1 MGIRRETEKRRKKEG
16 RWRGW
21 KSKVSVFLIM
31 SLLLTGTKGVSV
43 QGEGEERKNYAENAL
58 EVEGN
63 RVRLHFTVESLRELS
78 EKAIQEGK
86 PLSITEEELSYSN
99 DPELLSRYRAIFAK
113 DKEIYEIPL
122 SDEVEGLDALPLE
135 NGGKIRAFVEAEPKA
150 QTESTERSEEE
161 SVLLF
166 SENSEFGKLM
176 AEEKPDWYRENLKYI
191 EENKKDEGEVGAK
204 KSGEDRE
211 KQEIKETNGSK
222 ESKENSAET
231 AGKEENGAACPPVLS
246 PSELN
251 TVEPLPAS
259 GSVLPAKE
267 KKVEGCTEK
276 VKGSRENTESYT
288 EKAESSVE
296 NTESHVENAESQ
308 SEDPESSAEK
318 QEKQSGNSGNML
330 KNSRKDYHVSGIE
343 TIYFLYENM
352 GEEKL
357 SFRLFVGE
365 NSYPT
370 VRLQGRD
377 KVAEKTLMDGK
388 EYFSDIRLLKFQKY
402 SLNELGRYSQNKEVE
417 GFGTVEAFYDKEAF
431 SEKVSLTVTLLKKP
445 EELSEE
451 EGKAAESGEEKNA
464 EKASSSDILKENEVE
479 ALKNRGLYDQSLSLD
494 IRFLNKEGKEVEP
507 SLPVSLRFYI
517 EKKLLP
523 EKVESENIAIHH
535 LVEKEEDGEI
545 AYVETLSEASST
557 ALGEGKATV
566 SVSGSTDTLLAE
578 EVLEEDKERNE
589 EKDENKK
596 EEKKEVK
603 KEVHYNDLEDNHE
616 NGEKPLEVD
625 KEGYIVRECNTN
637 SFSTYTLTWPS
648 WKKLHN
654 KNYEFFFID
663 GDFRKMGPDIEV
675 DMSEF
680 KAERPLFQNKYY
692 NPYHMANQFDI
703 LYLYHPFT
711 GYTRHIKKKGN
722 HPDNVEGV
730 AIFPSSIALKNMNTE
745 TNRNKMSWTNPVV
758 YLTNERVITQWH
770 FDTGQYTDS
779 DTTTFWNNTA
789 TACSEKYYLFYKLNE
804 KPHAHSY
811 TPLDMEMKQEKYITK
826 KSDGSYDLTLTA
838 RPALPEGE
846 KNKLD
851 IIVVYDKSIYMG
863 LDFTKTVGKNDEFPY
878 NDAHNNNASKN
889 KFANLYMYSLL
900 DDIAKNPD
908 YDTQFALVTMG
919 GTRNLN
925 VNNAGWFSVT
935 DAAGNDAEKV
945 IGFTKNFS
953 VFKQKLDSIS
963 IEKEKKKTEYDASA
977 YEHHGLNYA
986 AGIKEAEAFQNGAV
1000 VGEGCNKIRQDAKRV
1015 VLFLT
1020 AYDPNFS
1027 YFPQYEGGGNTNYF
1041 LRKAEDVHGNIVGQ
1055 FPGKVKDHLQLG
1067 PDRNKSLLKNY
1078 DYFWKPKAGEN
1089 NYSSFSGYSYGSG
1102 RGFEDVA
1109 LTQARGALTELNK
1122 IDAFYAIGLGPASN
1136 YSHLED
1142 LIGAKRYWATAGH
1155 PWEQPL
1161 SKDIK
1166 QEVIKLTSNVRDDL
1180 VAKKEELRDK
1190 IAPPISPLRISKVN
1204 IWDQLSENVEVNFDP
1219 SNPVDTA
1226 AKLRAEV
1233 WKVDDDGKP
1242 ISKLENPDDSNA
1254 NSISLGFSGFKG
1266 VEATYD
1272 DIRKIIELKT
1282 KPGDFSFPK
1291 GYALRL
1297 TVNVKPTVKAY
1308 EKYQKNFMDYFDKED
1323 ERQVLGNVG
1332 YIDNVHGSN
1341 ISGTRQATTNA
1352 WRKTGDKGT
1361 DQYSLYGETPES
1373 DFHTS
1378 SEKDGFYSNEGAYL
1392 EYERVKAN
1400 NQRENPGK
1408 KLYKKPVV
1416 QVEPATL
1423 RIVKSFQGTSNSNE
1437 ELELLKNCSFKL
1449 EEEKKAGTGTFTE
1462 VKTFQMM
1469 QSGTETKLG
1478 YLVSAELNGTA
1489 ISGTGKNPTK
1499 TTPAGTLTEVMN
1511 GGQKQYV
1518 LTIGGLIPGRK
1529 YRVSE
1534 IILSGK
1540 DTVTIA
1546 GKTLHFKKIDI
1557 IATSSRTMN
1566 TGSSGA
1572 YVLETLNLS
1581 EAETKELKLKNIYET
1596 EEKQIL
1602 RIQKKV
1608 SGTWGDRNLL
1618 FPFRLKLFKAG
1629 GVAINQ
1635 TDFDSLKAN
1644 FSADT
1649 KSAISFYAADST
1661 IRFSLKHGQGLD
1673 FLLPAGYQY
1682 QVGEDP
1688 KGYFPSV
1695 TSGYTLGMPPI
1706 DGYRFTAKKVLQKK
1720 TGGAQEVLEF
1730 ENSKDPIPPM
1740 GSLASILIL
1749 PGNFLLFLL
1758 MLIFLLQG
1766 KKKEK
1771 RN

>member
-1 MGIRRETEKRRKKEG
+1 MDIRRETEKRRKKEG

-31 SLLLTGTKGVSV
+31 SILLTGTKGVSV

-86 PLSITEEELSYSN
+86 PFSITEGELSYSN

-122 SDEVEGLDALPLE
+122 SEEVEGLDALPLE
-135 NGGKIRAFVEAEPKA
+135 NGGRIRAFVEADPKA
-150 QTESTERSEEE
+150 QTESTEKSEEE

-191 EENKKDEGEVGAK
+191 EENKKDVGEVEAK
-204 KSGEDRE
+204 KTGEDGEKTVKKVIEKDRE
-211 KQEIKETNGSK
+211 KQETN
-222 ESKENSAET
+222 ESTELKENSAET
-231 AGKEENGAACPPVLS
+231 AEKEENGAACPPVLS
-246 PSELN
+246 PSEIN
-251 TVEPLPAS
+251 TAEHLSVS
-259 GSVLPAKE
+259 GSVLPSKE
-267 KKVEGCTEK
+267 ENAEG
-276 VKGSRENTESYT
+276 RT
-288 EKAESSVE
+288 EKAESSAGKQ
-296 NTESHVENAESQ
+296 ESHVGNTESQ
-308 SEDPESSAEK
+308 SEEPESSAEK
-318 QEKQSGNSGNML
+318 QEKQSENSGNVL
-330 KNSRKDYHVSGIE
+330 QNSRKDYHVSGIE

-377 KVAEKTLMDGK
+377 KVAEKTLMGGK
-388 EYFSDIRLLKFQKY
+388 ESFSDIRLLKFQKY

-445 EELSEE
+445 EDISEE
-451 EGKAAESGEEKNA
+451 EKGGESGEGEKSK

-566 SVSGSTDTLLAE
+566 SVSGSTYTLLAE

-589 EKDENKK
+589 EKGENKK

-603 KEVHYNDLEDNHE
+603 KEVNYNDSEENPE

-637 SFSTYTLTWPS
+637 SFSTYTLTWS
-648 WKKLHN
+648 SGKLHN

-663 GDFRKMGPDIEV
+663 GDFRKMGPDIKV
-675 DMSEF
+675 DMSKF

-692 NPYHMANQFDI
+692 NPYHMANQFDT

-722 HPDNVEGV
+722 HPDNVEGAV
-730 AIFPSSIALKNMNTE
+730 VYPSSIALKNMNTE

-758 YLTNERVITQWH
+758 YLTTKRVITQWH
-770 FDTGQYTDS
+770 FDTGQYIDN

-826 KSDGSYDLTLTA
+826 KADGSYDLTLTA

-863 LDFTKTVGKNDEFPY
+863 LDFTKTVGENEEFPY
-878 NDAHNNNASKN
+878 NEAHNNSASKN
-889 KFANLYMYSLL
+889 RFANLFMYSLL

-925 VNNAGWFSVT
+925 VNDAGWFSVT
-935 DAAGNDAEKV
+935 DSAENDAEKV
-945 IGFTKNFS
+945 IGFTKDFS

-963 IEKEKKKTEYDASA
+963 IEKEKKKAEYHANA

-986 AGIKEAEAFQNGAV
+986 AGIKEAEAFQNGAAV
-1000 VGEGCNKIRQDAKRV
+1000 PGYNKIRQDAKRV

-1020 AYDPNFS
+1020 AYNPNFS

-1041 LRKAEDVHGNIVGQ
+1041 LRKAEIEDGYGHVIGYGDV
-1055 FPGKVKDHLQLG
+1055 PGKVVDRLQLG
-1067 PDRNKSLLKNY
+1067 PERNKSLKYY
-1078 DYFWKPKAGEN
+1078 DYTTDHKA
-1089 NYSSFSGYSYGSG
+1089 GYSYGSG
-1102 RGFEDVA
+1102 RGFEDAA

-1122 IDAFYAIGLGPASN
+1122 IDAFYAIGVGPASN

-1166 QEVIKLTSNVRDDL
+1166 QEVIKLTSNVRNDL

-1204 IWDQLSENVEVNFDP
+1204 IWDQLSENVKVNFDNN
-1219 SNPVDTA
+1219 NPTDKA

-1242 ISKLENPDDSNA
+1242 LDKVNTPGAAEGFLGYNGVDARYDPYNEIIKLE
-1254 NSISLGFSGFKG
+1254 
-1266 VEATYD
+1266 
-1272 DIRKIIELKT
+1272 T

-1308 EKYQKNFMDYFDKED
+1308 EKYQKNFMDNFDKTEA

-1341 ISGTRQATTNA
+1341 ISGTRQATPGK
-1352 WRKTGDKGT
+1352 WKKTGDKGT

-1373 DFHTS
+1373 EFHTS

-1449 EEEKKAGTGTFTE
+1449 EEEKNAGTGAFTE

-1469 QSGTETKLG
+1469 QSGNTLGSFVTTEL
-1478 YLVSAELNGTA
+1478 
-1489 ISGTGKNPTK
+1489 
-1499 TTPAGTLTEVMN
+1499 N

-1529 YRVSE
+1529 YRISE
-1534 IILSGK
+1534 IIPSGK

-1557 IATSSRTMN
+1557 IATSSRTIN

-1644 FSADT
+1644 FSAAT

-1661 IRFSLKHGQGLD
+1661 IRFRLKHDQGLD

-1688 KGYFPSV
+1688 KGYLPSV
-1695 TSGYTLGMPPI
+1695 TSGYTLGMNPI

>member
-31 SLLLTGTKGVSV
+31 SILLTGTKGVSV
-43 QGEGEERKNYAENAL
+43 QGEGEERKNYAKNAL

-86 PLSITEEELSYSN
+86 PFSITEEELSYSN

-122 SDEVEGLDALPLE
+122 SNEVEGLDALPLE

-150 QTESTERSEEE
+150 QTESTERSKEE

-191 EENKKDEGEVGAK
+191 EENKKDVGGVEAK
-204 KSGEDRE
+204 KTGEDRE
-211 KQEIKETNGSK
+211 KQETK
-222 ESKENSAET
+222 ESKENSAEST
-231 AGKEENGAACPPVLS
+231 GKEENGATCPPVLS
-246 PSELN
+246 PSEIN
-251 TVEPLPAS
+251 TAEQLPAS
-259 GSVLPAKE
+259 GSILPAQE
-267 KKVEGCTEK
+267 EKVEGCTEK
-276 VKGSRENTESYT
+276 AKGSVENTENHT
-288 EKAESSVE
+288 EKAESSVK
-296 NTESHVENAESQ
+296 NTESHVGSAESQ
-308 SEDPESSAEK
+308 SEESESFAEK
-318 QEKQSGNSGNML
+318 QEKQSENPENQL
-330 KNSRKDYHVSGIE
+330 ENSRKDYHVSGIE

-352 GEEKL
+352 GEENL

-365 NSYPT
+365 NNYPT

-377 KVAEKTLMDGK
+377 KVAAKTLMDGK

-402 SLNELGRYSQNKEVE
+402 SLNELGRLSQNKEVE
-417 GFGTVEAFYDKEAF
+417 GFGTVEVFYDREAF
-431 SEKVSLTVTLLKKP
+431 SEKVSLNVTLLKKP
-445 EELSEE
+445 EDISEE
-451 EGKAAESGEEKNA
+451 EKGEESGEGEKSK

-603 KEVHYNDLEDNHE
+603 KEVHYNDLEENHE
-616 NGEKPLEVD
+616 NGEKPAEVD
-625 KEGYIVRECNTN
+625 KEGYIVRECITN
-637 SFSTYTLTWPS
+637 SFSTYSLTWS
-648 WKKLHN
+648 YGKN
-654 KNYEFFFID
+654 NNRNYEFFFID

-675 DMSEF
+675 DMSKF

-692 NPYHMANQFDI
+692 NNSYDI

-711 GYTRHIKKKGN
+711 GYTRHIKKKGTGT
-722 HPDNVEGV
+722 DNTEGV
-730 AIFPSSIALKNMNTE
+730 VVFPSSIALKNMNTE
-745 TNRNKMSWTNPVV
+745 TNRNNMSWTNPVV
-758 YLTNERVITQWH
+758 YMTSRRVITKWH
-770 FDTGQYTDS
+770 FDTGQYSDS
-779 DTTTFWNNTA
+779 HTTTFWNDGA
-789 TACSEKYYLFYKLNE
+789 AACSEKYYLFYKLNE

-863 LDFTKTVGKNDEFPY
+863 LDFTKTVGENEEFPY
-878 NDAHNNNASKN
+878 NEAHNNSASKN
-889 KFANLYMYSLL
+889 RFANLFMYSLL

-925 VNNAGWFSVT
+925 VNNAGSFSVT

-945 IGFTKNFS
+945 IGFTKDFS

-963 IEKEKKKTEYDASA
+963 IEKEKKKTEYNASA

-986 AGIKEAEAFQNGAV
+986 AGIKEAVAFQNEKV
-1000 VGEGCNKIRQDAKRV
+1000 VPGGNQIRQDAKRV

-1041 LRKAEDVHGNIVGQ
+1041 LRKAEDVHGNKVGQ

-1078 DYFWKPKAGEN
+1078 DYFWKPPKAGED

-1122 IDAFYAIGLGPASN
+1122 IDAFYAIGVGPASN

-1204 IWDQLSENVEVNFDP
+1204 IWDQLSENVKVNFDND
-1219 SNPVDTA
+1219 NPTDKA

-1233 WKVDDDGKP
+1233 WKVDDNGKA
-1242 ISKLENPDDSNA
+1242 ISKVDNPEDSED
-1254 NSISLGFSGFKG
+1254 FFGFKG
-1266 VEATYD
+1266 VEASYD
-1272 DIRKIIELKT
+1272 PVKEIIELKT
-1282 KPGDFSFPK
+1282 KPGEFSFPK
-1291 GYALRL
+1291 GYEIRL
-1297 TVNVKPTVKAY
+1297 TVNVKPTIKAY

-1323 ERQVLGNVG
+1323 ERKVLVG
-1332 YIDNVHGSN
+1332 PNGDIGYLDNVDGSN
-1341 ISGTRQATTNA
+1341 ISGTRQATFGKGK
-1352 WRKTGDKGT
+1352 KTGDKGT

-1373 DFHTS
+1373 EFHTS

-1400 NQRENPGK
+1400 NQRENSGK

-1423 RIVKSFQGTSNSNE
+1423 RIVKSFQGTANSNE

-1449 EEEKKAGTGTFTE
+1449 EEEKNAGTGAFTE

-1469 QSGTETKLG
+1469 KSGTETKLG

-1511 GGQKQYV
+1511 GGEKQYV

-1534 IILSGK
+1534 IIPSGK

-1581 EAETKELKLKNIYET
+1581 DAETKELKLKNIYET

-1644 FSADT
+1644 FSAAT

-1688 KGYFPSV
+1688 KGYLPSV
-1695 TSGYTLGMPPI
+1695 TSGYSLGMNPI

-1740 GSLASILIL
+1740 GALASSLIL
-1749 PGNFLLFLL
+1749 PGNLLLFLA
-1758 MLIFLLQG
+1758 MLIFLLQV
-1766 KKKEK
+1766 KKKRKERK
-1771 RN
+1771 

>member
-1 MGIRRETEKRRKKEG
+1 MSIRREEEKRKKKLG
-16 RWRGW
+16 GWRYW
-21 KSKVSVFLIM
+21 KSRLSVFLIM
-31 SLLLTGTKGVSV
+31 SIILTGTKGVSLL
-43 QGEGEERKNYAENAL
+43 GEGKERKNFAENTL
-58 EVEGN
+58 EIEGN
-63 RVRLHFTVESLRELS
+63 RLKLHLSVEALRELS
-78 EKAIQEGK
+78 EKAIQEGE
-86 PLSITEEELSYSN
+86 PLSVTEGELSYSN
-99 DPELLSRYRAIFAK
+99 DPELLERYRAIFSK
-113 DKEIYEIPL
+113 DREIYELPL
-122 SDEVEGLDALPLE
+122 SSLVEGLDELPLE
-135 NGGKIRAFVEAEPKA
+135 NAGRIRAFVEANPKM
-150 QTESTERSEEE
+150 QTASTEKNEDE

-166 SENSEFGKLM
+166 SENSTFGKLM
-176 AEEKPDWYRENLKYI
+176 AEEKTDWYEKNLQYI
-191 EENKKDEGEVGAK
+191 QENKKDKPE
-204 KSGEDRE
+204 
-211 KQEIKETNGSK
+211 QETKGT
-222 ESKENSAET
+222 ESEENSAESHSESSSKT
-231 AGKEENGAACPPVLS
+231 ENKEHPSVSS
-246 PSELN
+246 PSEIN
-251 TVEPLPAS
+251 SGTEEHEEKAIVEAEEEHKTTEAEEEHKTAEVEEETGIEEVHEATTKFPAS
-259 GSVLPAKE
+259 GSEIPSAAE
-267 KKVEGCTEK
+267 KPT
-276 VKGSRENTESYT
+276 NQ
-288 EKAESSVE
+288 A
-296 NTESHVENAESQ
+296 ENAINQTENLNKQAENPDVQ
-308 SEDPESSAEK
+308 S
-318 QEKQSGNSGNML
+318 
-330 KNSRKDYHVSGIE
+330 KNAGKDYHVSGIE
-343 TIYFLYENM
+343 TIYFLYENA

-370 VRLQGRD
+370 VRIQGRD
-377 KVAEKTLMDGK
+377 KEAEKALLGGK

-402 SLNELGRYSQNKEVE
+402 SLNELGRLSQNKEVE
-417 GFGTVEAFYDKEAF
+417 GFGTVEVFYDREAF
-431 SEKVSLTVTLLKKP
+431 SERVTLEATLLKKP
-445 EELSEE
+445 EDISEE
-451 EGKAAESGEEKNA
+451 EKGTESGEGEKSK

-479 ALKNRGLYDQSLSLD
+479 ALKNRGLYEQSLSLD

-517 EKKLLP
+517 AKKVLP

-557 ALGEGKATV
+557 ASGEGKATV

-589 EKDENKK
+589 EKGENKK

-603 KEVHYNDLEDNHE
+603 KEVNYNDSEENPE
-616 NGEKPLEVD
+616 NGEKPVEVD
-625 KEGYIVRECNTN
+625 KEGYIVRECNAKN
-637 SFSTYTLTWPS
+637 FSTYSLTWS
-648 WKKLHN
+648 KGKSNN
-654 KNYEFFFID
+654 KNYKFFFID
-663 GDFRKMGPDIEV
+663 GDFRQMGPNITV
-675 DMSEF
+675 DMSKFE
-680 KAERPLFQNKYY
+680 AERPLFQNKYY
-692 NPYHMANQFDI
+692 YNSYDI

-711 GYTRHIKKKGN
+711 GYTRHIKKKGIY
-722 HPDNVEGV
+722 PDNVEGV
-730 AIFPSSIALKNMNTE
+730 AIFPSSIALKDMNTE
-745 TNRNKMSWTNPVV
+745 TNRNNISWGNPVV
-758 YLTNERVITQWH
+758 YLTTKRVLTQGH
-770 FDTGQYTDS
+770 YDLGYLDNP
-779 DTTTFWNNTA
+779 TTFWA
-789 TACSEKYYLFYKLNE
+789 DHGAACNENYYLFYKLNE
-804 KPHAHSY
+804 KPHEHSY

-838 RPALPEGE
+838 RPIMPGGG

-863 LDFTKTVGKNDEFPY
+863 LDFGRTVGENDEFPY
-878 NDAHNNNASKN
+878 NDAHNKSASKN
-889 KFANLYMYSLL
+889 RFANLFMYSLL

-945 IGFTKNFS
+945 IGFTKDFS
-953 VFKQKLDSIS
+953 VFKQKLDAIS
-963 IEKEKKKTEYDASA
+963 IEEEKKKEEYHANA

-986 AGIKEAEAFQNGAV
+986 AGIKEAEAFQNEAV

-1027 YFPQYEGGGNTNYF
+1027 YFPQYEGGENTNYF
-1041 LRKAEDVHGNIVGQ
+1041 LRKAEKEDGHGHVIGEGDV
-1055 FPGKVKDHLQLG
+1055 PGKVVDRLQLG
-1067 PDRNKSLLKNY
+1067 PERNKSLKYY
-1078 DYFWKPKAGEN
+1078 DYTTDHKA
-1089 NYSSFSGYSYGSG
+1089 GYSYGSG
-1102 RGFEDVA
+1102 RGFEEVA

-1142 LIGAKRYWATAGH
+1142 LIGAKQYWATGGH
-1155 PWEQPL
+1155 PLEQPL
-1161 SKDIK
+1161 SKDIT
-1166 QEVIKLTSNVRDDL
+1166 QEVIKITSNVRDDL

-1204 IWDQLSENVEVNFDP
+1204 IWDQLSENVKVNFDNT
-1219 SNPVDTA
+1219 NPTDKA

-1233 WKVDDDGKP
+1233 WKVDDNGKP
-1242 ISKLENPDDSNA
+1242 LAKVNTPGAAEGFLGYNGVDARYDPYNEIIKLE
-1254 NSISLGFSGFKG
+1254 
-1266 VEATYD
+1266 
-1272 DIRKIIELKT
+1272 T

-1323 ERQVLGNVG
+1323 ERKVRVG
-1332 YIDNVHGSN
+1332 PNGDIGYLDDVDGSN
-1341 ISGTRQATTNA
+1341 ISGIRQATSGK
-1352 WRKTGDKGT
+1352 WKKTGDKGT
-1361 DQYSLYGETPES
+1361 DQYSLYGITPEAE
-1373 DFHTS
+1373 FHTS

-1449 EEEKKAGTGTFTE
+1449 EEEKNAGTGTFTE

-1469 QSGTETKLG
+1469 QSGNTLGSFVTTEL
-1478 YLVSAELNGTA
+1478 
-1489 ISGTGKNPTK
+1489 
-1499 TTPAGTLTEVMN
+1499 N

-1534 IILSGK
+1534 IIPSGK

-1557 IATSSRTMN
+1557 IATSSRTIN

-1644 FSADT
+1644 FSAAT

-1661 IRFSLKHGQGLD
+1661 IRFSLKDGQGLD

-1688 KGYFPSV
+1688 KGYLPSV
-1695 TSGYTLGMPPI
+1695 TSGYTLGMTPI

-1720 TGGAQEVLEF
+1720 TGGAKEVLEF
-1730 ENSKDPIPPM
+1730 ENRKDPIPPM
-1740 GSLASILIL
+1740 GALASSLIL
-1749 PGNFLLFLL
+1749 PGNLLLFLSLLFLL
-1758 MLIFLLQG
+1758 RYL
-1766 KKKEK
+1766 KKKRKEFI
-1771 RN
+1771 R

>member
-1 MGIRRETEKRRKKEG
+1 MSIRREVEKRKKKLG
-16 RWRGW
+16 GWRYW
-21 KSKVSVFLIM
+21 KSRLSVFLIM
-31 SLLLTGTKGVSV
+31 SIILTGTKGVSLL
-43 QGEGEERKNYAENAL
+43 GEGKERKNFAENTL
-58 EVEGN
+58 EIEGN
-63 RVRLHFTVESLRELS
+63 RIKLHLSVEALRELS
-78 EKAIQEGK
+78 EKAIQEGE
-86 PLSITEEELSYSN
+86 PLSVTEGELSYSN
-99 DPELLSRYRAIFAK
+99 DPELLERYRAIFSK
-113 DKEIYEIPL
+113 DREIYELPL
-122 SDEVEGLDALPLE
+122 SSLVEGLDELPLE
-135 NGGKIRAFVEAEPKA
+135 NAGRIRAFVEANPKM
-150 QTESTERSEEE
+150 QTASTEKNEDE

-166 SENSEFGKLM
+166 SENSTFGKLM
-176 AEEKPDWYRENLKYI
+176 AEEKTDWYEKNLQYI
-191 EENKKDEGEVGAK
+191 QENKKDKPE
-204 KSGEDRE
+204 
-211 KQEIKETNGSK
+211 QETKGT
-222 ESKENSAET
+222 ESEENSAESHSESSSKT
-231 AGKEENGAACPPVLS
+231 ENKERPSASS
-246 PSELN
+246 PSEIN
-251 TVEPLPAS
+251 SGREEHEEKAIVEAEEEHKTAEAEEEHKTAEVEEETGIEEVHEATTKFPAS
-259 GSVLPAKE
+259 GSEIPSAAE
-267 KKVEGCTEK
+267 KPT
-276 VKGSRENTESYT
+276 NQ
-288 EKAESSVE
+288 A
-296 NTESHVENAESQ
+296 ENAINQTENLNKQAENPDVQ
-308 SEDPESSAEK
+308 SENA
-318 QEKQSGNSGNML
+318 G
-330 KNSRKDYHVSGIE
+330 KDYHVSGIE
-343 TIYFLYENM
+343 TIYFLYENA

-370 VRLQGRD
+370 VRIQGRD
-377 KVAEKTLMDGK
+377 KEAEKALLGGK

-402 SLNELGRYSQNKEVE
+402 SLNELGRLSQNKEVE
-417 GFGTVEAFYDKEAF
+417 GFGTVEVFYDREAF
-431 SEKVSLTVTLLKKP
+431 SERVSLEATLLKKP
-445 EELSEE
+445 EDISEE
-451 EGKAAESGEEKNA
+451 EKGEESGGEKSKGKASP
-464 EKASSSDILKENEVE
+464 SDILKENEVE
-479 ALKNRGLYDQSLSLD
+479 ALKNRGLYEQSLSLD

-517 EKKLLP
+517 AKKVLP

-557 ALGEGKATV
+557 ASGEGKATV

-589 EKDENKK
+589 EKGENKK
-596 EEKKEVK
+596 EEMKEVK
-603 KEVHYNDLEDNHE
+603 KEVNYNDSEENPE

-625 KEGYIVRECNTN
+625 KEGYIVRECNAK
-637 SFSTYTLTWPS
+637 SFSTYSLTWS
-648 WKKLHN
+648 KGKNNN
-654 KNYEFFFID
+654 KNYQFFFVD
-663 GDFRKMGPDIEV
+663 GDFRQMGPNIKV
-675 DMSEF
+675 DMSKFET
-680 KAERPLFQNKYY
+680 ERPLFQNKYY
-692 NPYHMANQFDI
+692 NNSYDI

-711 GYTRHIKKKGN
+711 GYTRHIKKKGIY
-722 HPDNVEGV
+722 PDNVEGV
-730 AIFPSSIALKNMNTE
+730 AIFPSLIALKDMNTE
-745 TNRNKMSWTNPVV
+745 TNRNNISWGSPVV
-758 YLTNERVITQWH
+758 YLTTKRVLTQGH
-770 FDTGQYTDS
+770 YDLGYLDNP
-779 DTTTFWNNTA
+779 TTFWA
-789 TACSEKYYLFYKLNE
+789 DHGAACNENYYLFYKLNE
-804 KPHAHSY
+804 KPHEHSY

-838 RPALPEGE
+838 RPIMPEGG

-863 LDFTKTVGKNDEFPY
+863 LDFGRTVGENDEFPY
-878 NDAHNNNASKN
+878 NDAHNKSASKN
-889 KFANLYMYSLL
+889 KFANLFMYSLL

-935 DAAGNDAEKV
+935 DAADNDAEKV

-953 VFKQKLDSIS
+953 EFKQKLDSIS
-963 IEKEKKKTEYDASA
+963 IEKEKEKTEYNASA

-986 AGIKEAEAFQNGAV
+986 AGIKEAVAFQNGKV
-1000 VGEGCNKIRQDAKRV
+1000 VPGGNQIRQDAKRV

-1020 AYDPNFS
+1020 SYDPNFS

-1041 LRKAEDVHGNIVGQ
+1041 LRKAEKEDGQGHVIGYGDV
-1055 FPGKVKDHLQLG
+1055 PGKVVDRLQLG
-1067 PDRNKSLLKNY
+1067 PERNKSLKYY
-1078 DYFWKPKAGEN
+1078 DYTTDHKA
-1089 NYSSFSGYSYGSG
+1089 GYSYGSG
-1102 RGFEDVA
+1102 RGFEEVA

-1122 IDAFYAIGLGPASN
+1122 IDAFYAIGLGPESN
-1136 YSHLED
+1136 YSHLKD
-1142 LIGAKRYWATAGH
+1142 LIGAKQYWATGGH

-1161 SKDIK
+1161 SKDIT
-1166 QEVIKLTSNVRDDL
+1166 QEVIKITSNVRDDL

-1204 IWDQLSENVEVNFDP
+1204 IWDQLSENVKVNFNN
-1219 SNPVDTA
+1219 SNPADKA

-1242 ISKLENPDDSNA
+1242 LAKVNTPGAAEGFLGYNGVDARYDPYNEIIKLE
-1254 NSISLGFSGFKG
+1254 
-1266 VEATYD
+1266 
-1272 DIRKIIELKT
+1272 T

-1291 GYALRL
+1291 GYAFRL

-1323 ERQVLGNVG
+1323 ERKVRVG
-1332 YIDNVHGSN
+1332 PNGDIGYLDDVDGSN
-1341 ISGTRQATTNA
+1341 ISGIRQATFGK
-1352 WRKTGDKGT
+1352 WKKTGDKGT

-1373 DFHTS
+1373 EFHTS

-1449 EEEKKAGTGTFTE
+1449 EEEKNAGTGTFTE

-1469 QSGTETKLG
+1469 QSGNTLGSFVTTEL
-1478 YLVSAELNGTA
+1478 
-1489 ISGTGKNPTK
+1489 
-1499 TTPAGTLTEVMN
+1499 N

-1534 IILSGK
+1534 IIPSGK

-1618 FPFRLKLFKAG
+1618 FPFRLKIFKAG

-1644 FSADT
+1644 FSAAT
-1649 KSAISFYAADST
+1649 KSAISFYATDST
-1661 IRFSLKHGQGLD
+1661 IRFSLKDGQGLD

-1688 KGYFPSV
+1688 KGYLPSV
-1695 TSGYTLGMPPI
+1695 TSGYTLGMTPV

-1730 ENSKDPIPPM
+1730 ENRKDPIPPM
-1740 GSLASILIL
+1740 GALSNFLLL
-1749 PGNFLLFLL
+1749 PGNLLLFLSLLFLL
-1758 MLIFLLQG
+1758 RYL
-1766 KKKEK
+1766 KKKRKEFI
-1771 RN
+1771 R

>member
-99 DPELLSRYRAIFAK
+99 DPELLSRYRTIFAK

-122 SDEVEGLDALPLE
+122 SEEVEGLDALPLE
-135 NGGKIRAFVEAEPKA
+135 NGGRIRAFVEADPKA
-150 QTESTERSEEE
+150 QTESTEKSEEE

-204 KSGEDRE
+204 KTGEDKEKTVKQEIGEDKE
-211 KQEIKETNGSK
+211 KQETKEKNEST
-222 ESKENSAET
+222 ESKENSTET
-231 AGKEENGAACPPVLS
+231 AGKEENRATCPPVLS
-246 PSELN
+246 PSEIN
-251 TVEPLPAS
+251 TAEQLPAS
-259 GSVLPAKE
+259 GSILPAKE
-267 KKVEGCTEK
+267 EKVEGCTEK
-276 VKGSRENTESYT
+276 SKGSAENTESCT
-288 EKAESSVE
+288 EKAESSVK
-296 NTESHVENAESQ
+296 NTESQ
-308 SEDPESSAEK
+308 SEESESSAEK
-318 QEKQSGNSGNML
+318 QEKQSENSENQL
-330 KNSRKDYHVSGIE
+330 ENSRKDYHVSGIE

-352 GEEKL
+352 GEENL

-365 NSYPT
+365 NNYPT

-377 KVAEKTLMDGK
+377 KVAAKTLMDGK

-431 SEKVSLTVTLLKKP
+431 SEKVSLNVTLLKKP

-451 EGKAAESGEEKNA
+451 EKGEESGEEKNA

-545 AYVETLSEASST
+545 AYVETLSEAKESAS
-557 ALGEGKATV
+557 GKGKAIV
-566 SVSGSTDTLLAE
+566 GVSGGTESVIEKE
-578 EVLEEDKERNE
+578 EFEEDKGGVE
-589 EKDENKK
+589 EKRENKK
-596 EEKKEVK
+596 EENRK
-603 KEVHYNDLEDNHE
+603 NLEENHE
-616 NGEKPLEVD
+616 NGEKPVEVD

-637 SFSTYTLTWPS
+637 SFSTYTLTWS
-648 WKKLHN
+648 SEKKHN

-675 DMSEF
+675 DMSKF

-692 NPYHMANQFDI
+692 NPYHIASQFDI

-711 GYTRHIKKKGN
+711 GYTRHIKKKGTGT
-722 HPDNVEGV
+722 DNTEGV
-730 AIFPSSIALKNMNTE
+730 VVYPSSKALKDMNTE
-745 TNRNKMSWTNPVV
+745 TNRNKMSWLNPVV
-758 YLTNERVITQWH
+758 YLTSSRVITKWH
-770 FDTGQYTDS
+770 FDHGEYLDS
-779 DTTTFWNNTA
+779 NTTTFWNDGA

-863 LDFTKTVGKNDEFPY
+863 LDFTRTVGENEEFPY
-878 NDAHNNNASKN
+878 NDANNSSDSKN
-889 KFANLYMYSLL
+889 KFANSFMYSLL

-919 GTRNLN
+919 GTRNLD
-925 VNNAGWFSVT
+925 VNNAGSFSVT
-935 DAAGNDAEKV
+935 DTAGNDAEKV
-945 IGFTKNFS
+945 IGFTKDFS
-953 VFKQKLDSIS
+953 VFKQKLDAIS
-963 IEKEKKKTEYDASA
+963 IEKEKKKEEYHANA

-1041 LRKAEDVHGNIVGQ
+1041 LRKAEDVYGNKVGQ
-1055 FPGKVKDHLQLG
+1055 FPGKVKDRLQLG
-1067 PDRNKSLLKNY
+1067 PDRNKSSLNNYY
-1078 DYFWKPKAGEN
+1078 DYFWKPKAGAE

-1102 RGFEDVA
+1102 RGFEEVA

-1122 IDAFYAIGLGPASN
+1122 IDAFYAIGVGPDAN
-1136 YSHLED
+1136 YSHLGD
-1142 LIGAKRYWATAGH
+1142 LIGEKRYWATAGH

-1166 QEVIKLTSNVRDDL
+1166 QEVIKLTSNVI

-1190 IAPPISPLRISKVN
+1190 IAPPVTPLRISKVN
-1204 IWDQLSENVEVNFDP
+1204 IWDQLSENVKVNFDNNIP
-1219 SNPVDTA
+1219 ADKA

-1233 WKVDDDGKP
+1233 WKVDEDGKP
-1242 ISKLENPDDSNA
+1242 LAKVNNPGA
-1254 NSISLGFSGFKG
+1254 AEGFTGYNG

-1272 DIRKIIELKT
+1272 PYNEIIKLET

-1373 DFHTS
+1373 AFHTS

-1423 RIVKSFQGTSNSNE
+1423 RIVKSFQGTAGSNE

-1449 EEEKKAGTGTFTE
+1449 EEEKNAGTGTFTE
-1462 VKTFQMM
+1462 VKTFPMM
-1469 QSGTETKLG
+1469 QSGNKLG
-1478 YLVSAELNGTA
+1478 SFVTEEL
-1489 ISGTGKNPTK
+1489 
-1499 TTPAGTLTEVMN
+1499 N

-1534 IILSGK
+1534 MIPSGK
-1540 DTVTIA
+1540 DKVTIA

-1557 IATSSRTMN
+1557 IATPSRTIN

-1572 YVLETLNLS
+1572 YVLETVNLS

-1629 GVAINQ
+1629 GASINQ

-1644 FSADT
+1644 FSAAT
-1649 KSAISFYAADST
+1649 KTAISFYAADST
-1661 IRFSLKHGQGLD
+1661 IRFSLKDGQGLD

-1682 QVGEDP
+1682 QLGEDP
-1688 KGYFPSV
+1688 KGYLPSV
-1695 TSGYTLGMPPI
+1695 TSGYTLGMSPV

-1720 TGGAQEVLEF
+1720 TGGAMEVLEF
-1730 ENSKDPIPPM
+1730 ENRKDPIPPM
-1740 GSLASILIL
+1740 GALASSLIL

-1766 KKKEK
+1766 KKNKK